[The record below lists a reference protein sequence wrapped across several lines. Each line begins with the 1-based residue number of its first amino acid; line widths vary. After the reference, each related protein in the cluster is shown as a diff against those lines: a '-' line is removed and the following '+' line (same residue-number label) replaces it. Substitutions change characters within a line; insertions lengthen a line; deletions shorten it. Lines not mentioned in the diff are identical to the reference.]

1 LRVTNILWREVESK
15 KYDMIEGIRT
25 QRSAHKLAPDL
36 GTITATL
43 DERFAKGIISVLH
56 PTATHTSPTPNAFK

>member
-1 LRVTNILWREVESK
+1 MKS
-15 KYDMIEGIRT
+15 GHT

-43 DERFAKGIISVLH
+43 DMRLAAGRTSLLH
-56 PTATHTSPTPNAFK
+56 PTATHTSPTLSAFI